1 MKTFFDGERSPRYVR
16 TLGWLAVAVVLLA
29 IILVMFA
36 ISENKGV
43 RECICGPFE
52 EGQFARLALV
62 CGIATWFDPVVFQ
75 YNFLLFL
82 FCISIIPIFTYFY
95 TARMKEEKAQR
106 IYNQLPDEMW
116 KEVEETVIERIR
128 NSMSFKNYAGSMIIL
143 NLIVIFG
150 MAILLLLKPMQ
161 MGIDGAVGVDFG
173 KGANFLM
180 LGPFMTD
187 YVAGDVVFQKWL
199 TVSLTAFQ
207 FGFGGAFMYFLT
219 HLVRSYFTLDLTP
232 DSFVS
237 SSVRMLLG
245 SVISIVF
252 CFALVQMDKNGDP
265 ELVFLTGTADIGWLP
280 ALSFMIGFFPE
291 RAMLYLDKAVSALV
305 GWKTAAYESM
315 PLSKLSGMSQAHEIR
330 LNREG
335 FDTVENLATADCL
348 DLLLRTGFSYDQLNN
363 WIGEADL
370 RAHLRDDYAKFRR
383 LSGLNNSHEVL
394 AFIKGK
400 DSSKISAAWDEVL
413 QSESGDNSLIAT
425 KIKVISELLRKSVG

>member
-16 TLGWLAVAVVLLA
+16 TLGWVSVAMTLLT

-36 ISENKGV
+36 ISENEDV
-43 RECICGPFE
+43 RGFICGSFE
-52 EGQFARLALV
+52 EGQFARLGLV

-82 FCISIIPIFTYFY
+82 FCVSLIPIFTYFY

-106 IYNQLPDEMW
+106 ICNQLPEEMW
-116 KEVEETVIERIR
+116 NEVEETVIERIR
-128 NSMSFKNYAGSMIIL
+128 DSMSFKNYAGSMIIL

-161 MGIDGAVGVDFG
+161 IGVDGAVGVDFG

-187 YVAGDVVFQKWL
+187 YVAGDVVYQKWL

-237 SSVRMLLG
+237 SSVRMLMG

-252 CFALVQMDKNGDP
+252 CFALVQMDDNGNPVLEFVAGDV
-265 ELVFLTGTADIGWLP
+265 EIGWLP
-280 ALSFMIGFFPE
+280 AISFMIGFFPE
-291 RAMLYLDKAVSALV
+291 RAMLYLDKAVTTLA

-315 PLSKLSGMSQAHEIR
+315 PLSELSGMSPAHEIR

-335 FDTVENLATADCL
+335 FDNVENLATADCL

-370 RAHLRDDYAKFRR
+370 RTHLRDDYAKFRR

-394 AFIKGK
+394 EFIMGK
-400 DSSKISAAWDEVL
+400 DTSEISVIWDKVLLSS
-413 QSESGDNSLIAT
+413 SEDNSLIAT
-425 KIKVISELLRKSVG
+425 KVKVISELLRKKVG